1 MFPFSPHEALLQ
13 LPEKSLIY
21 SIQRRDVIGAS
32 IIDLFKFSD
41 DLPDDPS
48 TLWKWW
54 SSAVMPHR
62 ARRSMYSD
70 TDGERYRY
78 ARWSVNK
85 KNLLKIE
92 DKQGNEDDGLKGDE
106 GKLDE
111 EELDNITS
119 FGQASSVRWLGT
131 KKIGFALT
139 IYYP

>member
-1 MFPFSPHEALLQ
+1 
-13 LPEKSLIY
+13 
-21 SIQRRDVIGAS
+21 
-32 IIDLFKFSD
+32 
-41 DLPDDPS
+41 
-48 TLWKWW
+48 
-54 SSAVMPHR
+54 
-62 ARRSMYSD
+62 MYSD